1 MNKELETN
9 QKVLKMKECS
19 ELASRS
25 FVLPGEHQALVDD
38 FKKNR
43 GLYIIK
49 PDDQRQ
55 GRGIFLLNNL
65 KDIMSLNRDLFDTM
79 RYYDNAILDKGV
91 PTKYVAQRY
100 IDNPYLIGSKS

>member
-1 MNKELETN
+1 MNRELENN
-9 QKVLKMKECS
+9 QAKFKGQACR
-19 ELASRS
+19 ELVSRS
-25 FVLPGEHQALVDD
+25 FVLPAEHLALVDD
-38 FKKNR
+38 FKKNQ

-65 KDIMSLNRDLFDTM
+65 KDIVSLNKDLFDTM
-79 RYYDNAILDKGV
+79 RYYDNAILDKGI

-100 IDNPYLIGSKS
+100 IDRPYLIGRT